1 VWWVIG
7 AAAQIGPGLSWQCL
21 ADVARFQVMEAPMP
35 TRSVRTTKLDLR
47 LSLQAKQT
55 LTPAARASHRS
66 VSQFVLE
73 SALSRAEET
82 LVERRHFEL
91 SAEQWNAFMAAL
103 DAPPREL
110 PRLRRL
116 FQEASPFDAAEPG

>member
-1 VWWVIG
+1 MVYRD
-7 AAAQIGPGLSWQCL
+7 Q
-21 ADVARFQVMEAPMP
+21 EAPMP
-35 TRSVRTTKLDLR
+35 AHPVRTTKLDLR
-47 LSLQAKQT
+47 LSPQAKQT
-55 LTPAARASHRS
+55 LTAAARASHRS

-82 LVERRHFEL
+82 LIERRRFEL
-91 SAEQWNAFMAAL
+91 NAEQWQAFMAAL

-116 FQEASPFDAAEPG
+116 FQEASAFDAAEPG